1 MQGCLYPTAGAP
13 RSPVDTLRQREAK
26 RDALVARID
35 ALEKMAAVTT
45 IDRGALRAD
54 LKRRTKD
61 SREPLKMNVAQSRQ
75 LLRKVLADRL
85 TVTPKGGSE
94 RYSAITGD
102 ATFTVFPKGMASP
115 AGSDVTPCEGC
126 RLTDTHPYARPE
138 LAATPTRS
146 APRLIPEEA
155 ASALPWRRIPSA
167 DCLRK
172 QWYAACCSPDPRPA
186 DPIPS
191 HPCQRD
197 DLEDQLE
204 HALIDDET
212 APLSEEP
219 CVVCF
224 WPPVGQLVSACRM
237 GIIAILNVD
246 PVRDRAVR
254 MIPPVRRL
262 GHDAFEIVRAGNHE
276 QVLPSCSSM

>member
-102 ATFTVFPKGMASP
+102 ATFTKILAGIVFPKGMASP
-115 AGSDVTPCEGC
+115 AGSDVTPCEG
-126 RLTDTHPYARPE
+126 
-138 LAATPTRS
+138 
-146 APRLIPEEA
+146 
-155 ASALPWRRIPSA
+155 LP
-167 DCLRK
+167 
-172 QWYAACCSPDPRPA
+172 
-186 DPIPS
+186 
-191 HPCQRD
+191 
-197 DLEDQLE
+197 
-204 HALIDDET
+204 
-212 APLSEEP
+212 
-219 CVVCF
+219 
-224 WPPVGQLVSACRM
+224 
-237 GIIAILNVD
+237 VD
-246 PVRDRAVR
+246 GYSPVRA
-254 MIPPVRRL
+254 
-262 GHDAFEIVRAGNHE
+262 A
-276 QVLPSCSSM
+276 